1 MPYNV
6 GKRQPKRRTSHIL
19 VLPYAQR
26 GWVLRHNVTLYAR
39 RHHAFGPR
47 VKDLHV
53 VIDEDESGAFNVVA
67 DNLDEVLDP
76 YRADRGYAVLG
87 PWEDDYAY
95 RIDCRVETG
104 LAAAANYMGLG
115 SKPEALAAFRAR
127 FRAWFMRRPRRKS
140 TPVYLKMSCELPGRK
155 AYTF

>member
-1 MPYNV
+1 M
-6 GKRQPKRRTSHIL
+6 
-19 VLPYAQR
+19 
-26 GWVLRHNVTLYAR
+26 RHNVTLYAR

-95 RIDCRVETG
+95 RIDCRVESG
-104 LAAAANYMGLG
+104 LAAAGNYMGLG
-115 SKPEALAAFRAR
+115 SRPAALAAFRAR
-127 FRAWFMRRPRRKS
+127 FRAWVHEEAKAKIYAGVPEDVVRAARAKGVKLLTPRIVPKR
-140 TPVYLKMSCELPGRK
+140 
-155 AYTF
+155 